1 MSSIVLGSS
10 GAGGATAVGQMG
22 ARAALVAATPEL
34 LARVDALP
42 PLRGDPTID
51 LAEATADD
59 GNTTLRRLVRRF
71 RWPMLLIAALVLV
84 DAGTSLVGPLLIR
97 HGIDAGVS
105 VDNGRVVAAV
115 CVAYLVVQ
123 LRQLGQPDR
132 RAAATPRTRPSGC
145 CTRCAPARSPTS
157 NACRSTTTTRRW
169 AGGS

>member
-42 PLRGDPTID
+42 PLRGDPDID

-71 RWPMLLIAALVLV
+71 RWPMVLIAVLVLV
-84 DAGTSLVGPLLIR
+84 DAGTSLIGPLLIR
-97 HGIDAGVS
+97 HGIDAGVA
-105 VDNGRVVAAV
+105 VDSGSVVAAT
-115 CVAYLVVQ
+115 CVVYLLVQ
-123 LRQLGQPDR
+123 LVSWGNQIVELLY
-132 RAAATPRTRPSGC
+132 
-145 CTRCAPARSPTS
+145 TS
-157 NACRSTTTTRRW
+157 HTSERM
-169 AGGS
+169 